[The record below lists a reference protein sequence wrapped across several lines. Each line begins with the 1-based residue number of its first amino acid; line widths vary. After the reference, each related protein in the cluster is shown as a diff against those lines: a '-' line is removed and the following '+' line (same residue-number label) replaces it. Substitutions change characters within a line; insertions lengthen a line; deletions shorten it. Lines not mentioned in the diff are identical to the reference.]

1 MREANWNPMPAAV
14 APEPKNCWVPVD
26 RRSIG
31 ESLEMCTEHMLEEHH
46 NAITSRLENS
56 FKVEVHITLVS
67 SSKQNHKQERS
78 FPRGRD
84 SSPDGYITVRHDYKL
99 PVRHDF
105 KLGARYE
112 CTAMCW
118 GPIEATHLLLTNSKQ
133 NHKQQERPFP
143 RGRNLSPD
151 CYVQGSG

>member
-1 MREANWNPMPAAV
+1 MILNARSKLESNAGGRGARA
-14 APEPKNCWVPVD
+14 EELLVPVD

-31 ESLEMCTEHMLEEHH
+31 DSLEMCTEHMLEEHH
-46 NAITSRLENS
+46 DAITSRLENS
-56 FKVEVHITLVS
+56 FKEVEVHITLVS

-84 SSPDGYITVRHDYKL
+84 SSPDGYITVQHDYKL

-118 GPIEATHLLLTNSKQ
+118 GPFEATHLLLTNSKKTT
-133 NHKQQERPFP
+133 NDKT
-143 RGRNLSPD
+143 LS
-151 CYVQGSG
+151 